1 MIKNRFASI
10 GIFVTAITVI
20 MVGGLLIFGFGV
32 TAFIV
37 ALGAGVVRKLIKKL
51 Y

>member
-1 MIKNRFASI
+1 MIKNHFASI

-20 MVGGLLIFGFGV
+20 VVGGVLIFGFGTV
-32 TAFIV
+32 AFIV
-37 ALGAGVVRKLIKKL
+37 ALGAGVVRKLFKRL